1 MTRAP
6 RVASPQSMKTP
17 GRFFIMR
24 HGETVYNAAR
34 RLQTRTFTNF
44 KANLK

>member
-1 MTRAP
+1 MKPELANNP
-6 RVASPQSMKTP
+6 VIFPPASEIQKMAMPKALD
-17 GRFFIMR
+17 
-24 HGETVYNAAR
+24 NNAR